1 MKAVLKV
8 NECLTLELDSS
19 NQKELFENLA
29 NLQEVFGED
38 RCGKCDST
46 DLRFI
51 VRENDGNKFYE
62 VQCRKC
68 YARLAFGSHKKGET
82 LFPKRKDGD
91 SYLPDNG
98 WTKWDREQQ
107 KRV

>member
-1 MKAVLKV
+1 MKAVLRV
-8 NECLTLELDSS
+8 NENLTLELDASS
-19 NQKELFENLA
+19 QKELFEDLA

-46 DLRFI
+46 DLRFV

-62 VQCRKC
+62 VQCRRC

-91 SYLPDNG
+91 DYLPDNG
-98 WTKWDREQQ
+98 WTKWDKQQ
-107 KRV
+107 GKRI